1 MLAADNVP
9 EPEARKQVI
18 LTAPFFPGAPGRGRR
33 AFIMDAQQVQAK
45 RESGQR
51 PESGPIS

>member
-18 LTAPFFPGAPGRGRR
+18 PTAPFFPGAPGRGRR

-45 RESGQR
+45 REYGQR